1 MCLEKLPTDY
11 KKTVCKTCV
20 DNLLREER
28 ASFVDEMRNFIR
40 DYVRTSVT
48 TSMSAFIPQE
58 PPHKRQRI
66 IESMSD
72 SAFDSEGTKE
82 SVDMDPGPSNSA
94 SKMESRYLLATEDL
108 EPLLRAMRDALKIE
122 EVEETKTIQDE
133 LFGLH
138 KVNNTLKELIL
149 EEWRE
154 PENRISISKEFKN
167 RLSFDE
173 AETKVWNSTPKVDI
187 QVIKMTKKTD
197 LPFEDAIQLK
207 ECAMLN
213 LKSNIATTSM
223 ARTLF
228 HWVTELESHI
238 RDGTPREMLL
248 STFPTLRAATAFI
261 ADASAEGKSGF
272 SNPQEF
278 FIDFLER
285 RGCFVANKT
294 SMRQPSVEEDE
305 SRDDADDAAQ
315 SCSPTPLRRKLAQA
329 GVNKMH
335 DIRAPML
342 LSFRDYLKLHF
353 SETSIRHMV
362 ENVSRFLHFVSPDK
376 ISLAFLTDQEKTKEF
391 VRTHLQSNTTTRTIK
406 NYLGNIQWFVRFVM
420 SENVCE
426 DTKKAAETFLEG
438 LSKINEE
445 LNQKS
450 SKRPKISHRKLT
462 PKDCHKVLVTAKPHI
477 ADIILRSNC
486 TVDDKEKTLVCY
498 YLQALLIL
506 RHLRKTSVVQNLTV
520 TDWLERQETNF
531 CDGRTTSKVYIVQTQ
546 GTAIVLTHEEEL
558 LFSKYFRN
566 IRPTQLKKDAKTVN
580 QFFLSCKGK
589 PVSNSSNDL
598 RRLHEKLHLP
608 AVTGKEVKEA
618 FDQWAD
624 ENLSREDQENVYNY
638 IDLDISQPFSNN
650 SVIKGMLILST
661 LRGTKEQ
668 SSGPPTKRRRIDE
681 ESEQERVTE
690 MEEDGSGEEGLVY
703 LKEQSFQKLLGV
715 YPMGLH
721 RTPPSLNICRTV
733 SLPNARYCQD
743 KWRRNQYKDRILKV
757 LDHFRNLPSEKQ
769 VKVYME
775 RQRWYMNVPRTCDV
789 LQAWKS

>member
-1 MCLEKLPTDY
+1 MEEWEYIEGHKDQYKDMMMEDHQPLTSPDGSSQRNPPERCPSSEDFKDHPEVPLDHQVLHVGSFQESCGGRRSGEEIPSSVTEEVGIQQDKTAAGRSHGDPGQIEETRSMVENNGERFLYREKMAARHKENRTLL
-11 KKTVCKTCV
+11 VCKHCLKKHDKLSMHLRRTCTKK
-20 DNLLREER
+20 
-28 ASFVDEMRNFIR
+28 A
-40 DYVRTSVT
+40 
-48 TSMSAFIPQE
+48 
-58 PPHKRQRI
+58 
-66 IESMSD
+66 
-72 SAFDSEGTKE
+72 KE
-82 SVDMDPGPSNSA
+82 SEITQEVNEAKRRMR
-94 SKMESRYLLATEDL
+94 KVVESL
-108 EPLLRAMRDALKIE
+108 
-122 EVEETKTIQDE
+122 
-133 LFGLH
+133 
-138 KVNNTLKELIL
+138 
-149 EEWRE
+149 
-154 PENRISISKEFKN
+154 SIVGYDSLDFK
-167 RLSFDE
+167 
-173 AETKVWNSTPKVDI
+173 
-187 QVIKMTKKTD
+187 
-197 LPFEDAIQLK
+197 
-207 ECAMLN
+207 
-213 LKSNIATTSM
+213 
-223 ARTLF
+223 
-228 HWVTELESHI
+228 
-238 RDGTPREMLL
+238 
-248 STFPTLRAATAFI
+248 
-261 ADASAEGKSGF
+261 KSGF

-305 SRDDADDAAQ
+305 SGDDADDAAQ

-477 ADIILRSNC
+477 ADIISRSNC

-661 LRGTKEQ
+661 LRGTKEH

-721 RTPPSLNICRTV
+721 RSPPSLNICRQV